1 MSNYTSE
8 IFEKLTKREIEVS
21 LLILEGETT
30 NAIAKKLGI
39 KSNTVST
46 IKRMIFLKLG
56 IHSEIALYKAL
67 KEGN

>member
-1 MSNYTSE
+1 MSDYTQNC
-8 IFEKLTKREIEVS
+8 IEKLTKREIEVS
-21 LLILEGETT
+21 MLILEGETT

-56 IHSEIALYKAL
+56 IHSEIALYKAM

>member
-1 MSNYTSE
+1 MSDYTQNC
-8 IFEKLTKREIEVS
+8 IEKLTKREIEVS

-56 IHSEIALYKAL
+56 VHSEIALYKAL
-67 KEGN
+67 KE